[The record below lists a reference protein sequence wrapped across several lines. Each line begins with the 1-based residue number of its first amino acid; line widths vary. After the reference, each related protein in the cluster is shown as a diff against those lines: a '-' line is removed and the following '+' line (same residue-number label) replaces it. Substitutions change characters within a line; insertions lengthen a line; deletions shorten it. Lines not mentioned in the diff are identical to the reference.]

1 MNARFPNV
9 TVSKSLTQLY
19 INPFIYLVTSK
30 ASNGV
35 HIEFFLT
42 FSLLSY
48 IRYIYEKYFSFVS
61 ERIFYVKLFF
71 KLAIYTKMSQKNK
84 L

>member
-48 IRYIYEKYFSFVS
+48 IRYIYEKYFSLAS

-71 KLAIYTKMSQKNK
+71 KLAIYTKMSQENK